1 MSDSFIG
8 TEPIDFDDAKRLADS
23 IGTNAKHLV
32 GWLPEVSPR
41 VLDVGD
47 GLRKAAIGRR
57 LGWRDTLKN
66 TKAGEYLAELS
77 IEDTR
82 AVGLWAMLCRWTGGP
97 ERKTYY
103 LCNAVTDAVAV
114 RRLPWT
120 VAEIAVMFTCAAGY
134 DLYSDLP
141 MVLRLPV
148 TAAARLT
155 DDELRTLRE
164 PILAA
169 RARAVEIFEDMNPG
183 RRGTLVKQLDQLA
196 ARVGHGADE
205 LPPMILND
213 GDHFGPKVRQ
223 ALGERLADRGLIALL
238 KHAVG
243 ISSGARP
250 TASWRKQAALLVG
263 EPVHADVREILTML
277 VAHRE
282 EQVVEPSNHGDYTYA
297 RYLDGGNLDVVR
309 GLVWAVAALDAPWV
323 SPLLGDLAIVAA
335 VRMTG
340 GWGELRSERLV
351 NASIGSLGERADEA
365 SVAQLSRIR
374 SRLRRKTMLK
384 TVDKALS
391 TVAERSGMTRERL
404 LDRTVPDYG
413 LDADG
418 VRSEAVGE
426 YTAVLALTDDGVSL
440 VFADA
445 NGRRLA
451 GVPAAV
457 RAEHADVLADLRREV
472 KELKQLLP
480 TQRFRIEDALG
491 SGRVWD
497 GAEWREYCLEH
508 PVTGR
513 ITRALIWE
521 VSTDGGETWRA
532 GLPAESGELSMVD
545 GGLLVVPDGA
555 GVRLWHPVR
564 ATRNEVAAWRD
575 RFAEEQVRQP
585 FKQAYREIY
594 LLTPAEEVTRD
605 HSNRFAAH
613 VMRYGQAKALLTAR
627 GWSGLSLGFWDG
639 GYEGRAERVYRD
651 EAAGTEYRA
660 VFDVTLIDT
669 HDGDHN
675 PNLCSSD
682 SVAFTRDGQVLALN
696 EIPPLVLSETFRDCD
711 LAVGVTSIATD
722 PTWADTGRDGAHWDY
737 WQRAS
742 VAELGAAAEIR
753 REALLRLLPRTKVAD
768 RIEVGDRFV
777 RVRGNKRTF
786 KVHIG
791 SGNILMEPNDAYL
804 CIVAKPHNGKQVFLP
819 FEEADGMLAVI
830 LSKVFLLAADDKI
843 TDPSITR
850 QLC

>member
-1 MSDSFIG
+1 MGDSFIG
-8 TEPIDFDDAKRLADS
+8 TGPIDADEAETLAVS
-23 IGTNAKHLV
+23 IGTRAERLV
-32 GWLPEVSPR
+32 DWLPEVSSR
-41 VLDVGD
+41 VVEVGE
-47 GLRKAAIGRR
+47 GLRKSAIGRR
-57 LGWRDTLKN
+57 FLWRQALKG
-66 TKAGEYLAELS
+66 TKPGDYLAGLS
-77 IEDTR
+77 DEDLR

-97 ERKTYY
+97 ERLDFH

-114 RRLPWT
+114 RRLLWT
-120 VAEIAVMFTCAAGY
+120 VDEISLLFTCAAGHGTY
-134 DLYSDLP
+134 NDLP
-141 MVLRLPV
+141 AVMRLPV
-148 TAAARLT
+148 TAAMRLG
-155 DDELRTLRE
+155 DDELRVLRE

-169 RARAVEIFEDMNPG
+169 KKQAADCFEDMNPS

-196 ARVGHGADE
+196 TRVGVEADE
-205 LPPMILND
+205 LPAMILNELD
-213 GDHFGPKVRQ
+213 AFGPRVRE
-223 ALGERLADRGLIALL
+223 ALGERVADRALIALL
-238 KHAVG
+238 KHGVG

-282 EQVVEPSNHGDYTYA
+282 EQVVEESSYGDYTFA
-297 RYLDGGNLDVVR
+297 RYLDGGNLDAMR
-309 GLVWAVAALDAPWV
+309 GLVWAVASLDAPWV
-323 SPLLGDLAIVAA
+323 APLLGDLAIVAA
-335 VRMTG
+335 GRLVG

-391 TVAERSGMTRERL
+391 RVAERSGMTRERL

-418 VRSEAVGE
+418 VRSEPVGE

-445 NGRRLA
+445 SGRRLA

-457 RAEHADVLADLRREV
+457 RAEHGDVLADLRREV

-532 GLPAESGELSMVD
+532 GLPGEGGELSMVD

-575 RFAEEQVRQP
+575 RVAEERVRQP

-594 LLTPAEEVTRD
+594 LLTPAEETTHD

-613 VMRYGQAKALLTAR
+613 VMRYGQAKALLTSR

-639 GYEGRAERVYRD
+639 GFEGRAERVYRD
-651 EAAGTEYRA
+651 EAGGTEYRA
-660 VFDVTLIDT
+660 VFDMTLLDS
-669 HDGDHN
+669 HDGDYN

-682 SVAFTRDGQVLALN
+682 SVAFTRDGQVPALS
-696 EIPPLVLSETFRDCD
+696 EIPPLVLSEAFRDCD

-722 PTWADTGRDGAHWDY
+722 PTWADTGRDGTHWDY

-768 RIEVGDRFV
+768 RIEVGERFV